1 MFLFVAI
8 RFYNAGFSAVKD
20 KKYQPSEMAAFLV
33 ERSGGNVAVT
43 VDKLKNYLKIDT
55 DYEDDL
61 LENFIGIARAYLVD
75 AISNFEENYSAS
87 EKFADKADLLTM
99 IIATEFY
106 QNRDNS
112 AHDFSYTINS
122 LMVQLQNF
130 IVEGGD

>member
-1 MFLFVAI
+1 M
-8 RFYNAGFSAVKD
+8 
-20 KKYQPSEMAAFLV
+20 
-33 ERSGGNVAVT
+33 VT
-43 VDKLKNYLKIDT
+43 LAKLKSYLRIDT

-61 LENFIGIARAYLVD
+61 LENFIETARAYLVD
-75 AISNFEENYSAS
+75 AISDFEENYSVS

-112 AHDFSYTINS
+112 AHDFSYTIKS